1 MKVFVLNM
9 RGKPLMPCSPAKARH
24 MLKAGKAV
32 VLRRTPFTISLTV
45 ATGETKQ
52 EVTLGVDAGAEHVGI
67 SATTEKEEVFASEVE
82 LRQDIK
88 GLLADRLAFRRA
100 RRNRKTR
107 YRAPRFDNRVR
118 SKHKGWLAPSVENR
132 IQAHISRIEA
142 VCRVLP
148 ITKIVI
154 ETASFDIQKIKNPE
168 VEGTDYLQ
176 GDQLGFWNVREYVLF
191 RDGHVCRHCRGR
203 SKDPFLNVHHL
214 ESRKTGGD
222 APNNLIT
229 LCETCH
235 KAYHAGKIKLKA
247 RRGTSFR
254 AEAFMG
260 IMRWTLLERVR
271 KAHLELPVE
280 NTYGYLTKHKR
291 IVLGLPKTHCA
302 DAFCIAGNLSALRR
316 GEFLYQ
322 RQTRKHNRQIH
333 KCSILKGGVRKLH
346 QAPFLVKGFR
356 LFDKVKCKGR
366 IGIIFGRRS
375 SGYFDVRTLDG
386 VWLSAGISSKKLM
399 LLEKQTTFLTQ
410 LRKEVGASSPSERK
424 RFPRRIIMIR
434 EQQP

>member
-9 RGKPLMPCSPAKARH
+9 RGQPLMPCSPPKARK
-24 MLKAGKAV
+24 LLRAGKAV
-32 VLRRTPFTISLTV
+32 PVRRTPFVIQLTV
-45 ATGETKQ
+45 PTGETKQ
-52 EVTLGVDAGAEHVGI
+52 PITLGVDAGYKHVGL
-67 SATTEKEEVFASEVE
+67 SATTAKEELLASEVE
-82 LRQDIK
+82 LRQDVT
-88 GLLADRLAFRRA
+88 GLLSDRLALRRA

-168 VEGTDYLQ
+168 VEGTDYQQ
-176 GDQLGFWNVREYVLF
+176 GEQLGFWNVREYVLF
-191 RDGHVCRHCRGR
+191 RDGHVCQACKGR
-203 SKDPFLNVHHL
+203 SKDLILNVHHI

-222 APNNLIT
+222 APGNLIT
-229 LCETCH
+229 LCEACH
-235 KAYHAGKIKLKA
+235 KAYHAGKLKQFSP
-247 RRGTSFR
+247 RRGASFR
-254 AEAFMG
+254 AETFMG

-280 NTYGYLTKHKR
+280 NTYGYLTKHKH

-386 VWLSAGISSKKLM
+386 VRLSAGISSKKLM

-410 LRKEVGASSPSERK
+410 LRKEVGASSPS
-424 RFPRRIIMIR
+424 
-434 EQQP
+434 

>member
-1 MKVFVLNM
+1 MENTLKVFVLNM
-9 RGKPLMPCSPAKARH
+9 RGQPLMPCSPPKARK
-24 MLKAGKAV
+24 LLRAGKAV
-32 VLRRTPFTISLTV
+32 PVRRTPFVIQLTV
-45 ATGETKQ
+45 PTGETKQ
-52 EVTLGVDAGAEHVGI
+52 PITLGVDAGYKHVGL
-67 SATTEKEEVFASEVE
+67 SATTAKEELLASEVE
-82 LRQDIK
+82 LRQDVT
-88 GLLADRLAFRRA
+88 GLLSNRLALRRA

-107 YRAPRFDNRVR
+107 CRAPRFDNRVR

-168 VEGTDYLQ
+168 VEGTDYQQ

-191 RDGHVCRHCRGR
+191 RDGHVCQHCRGR

-235 KAYHAGKIKLKA
+235 KAYHAGKIKLKT

-260 IMRWTLLERVR
+260 IMRRTLLDRVR
-271 KAHLELPVE
+271 KAHPELSVE

-291 IVLGLPKTHCA
+291 IALGLPKTHCA
-302 DAFCIAGNLSALRR
+302 DAFCIAGNLNALRR
-316 GEFLYQ
+316 GDFLYQ

-356 LFDKVKCKGR
+356 LFDKVKCTGR

-375 SGYFDVRTLDG
+375 TGSFDVRTLDG
-386 VWLSAGISSKKLM
+386 TRLSAGISSKKLT
-399 LLEKQTTFLTQ
+399 LLEKRTTFLTQ
-410 LRKEVGASSPSERK
+410 LRK
-424 RFPRRIIMIR
+424 
-434 EQQP
+434 

>member
-1 MKVFVLNM
+1 MSTGLRAEQAEPAGIRKGDTLKVFVLNM

-82 LRQDIK
+82 
-88 GLLADRLAFRRA
+88 
-100 RRNRKTR
+100 
-107 YRAPRFDNRVR
+107 
-118 SKHKGWLAPSVENR
+118 
-132 IQAHISRIEA
+132 
-142 VCRVLP
+142 
-148 ITKIVI
+148 
-154 ETASFDIQKIKNPE
+154 
-168 VEGTDYLQ
+168 GTDYQQ

-191 RDGHVCRHCRGR
+191 RDGHVCQHCRGR
-203 SKDPFLNVHHL
+203 SKDPILNVHHL

-235 KAYHAGKIKLKA
+235 KAYHAGKIKLKT

-260 IMRWTLLERVR
+260 IMRRTLLDRVR
-271 KAHLELPVE
+271 KAHPELSVE

-291 IVLGLPKTHCA
+291 IALGLPKTHCA

-386 VWLSAGISSKKLM
+386 VRLSAGISSKKLM

-410 LRKEVGASSPSERK
+410 LRKEVGASSPS
-424 RFPRRIIMIR
+424 
-434 EQQP
+434 